1 MGHLTL
7 GIVLQA
13 DMSHTERLS
22 EMNTPFQNSVSEY
35 LWFTNKNSKLINER
49 N

>member
-22 EMNTPFQNSVSEY
+22 EINTPFQKAVSEY
-35 LWFTNKNSKLINER
+35 FTIGLQLKIIN
-49 N
+49 